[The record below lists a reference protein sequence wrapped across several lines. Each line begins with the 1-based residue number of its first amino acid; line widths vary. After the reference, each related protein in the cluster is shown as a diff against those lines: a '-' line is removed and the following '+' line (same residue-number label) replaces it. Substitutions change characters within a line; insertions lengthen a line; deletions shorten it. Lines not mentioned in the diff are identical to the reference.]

1 MALHPKQG
9 VGSAPPGAPRP
20 PRTQEFVPFGQS
32 PGAVSLMGEVERLLA
47 RSGST
52 RDSAEAVMCLRRA
65 ASLLIEGE
73 GDGRG
78 ARAADPDRAFLIL
91 CMAFRRAPDDAEVVA
106 ALDRLAE
113 RLARWD
119 GLCAFA
125 DEGMMELDEPVV
137 LARGWG
143 PVAPWSRPRQ
153 RWDKALEAGESA
165 LALAPD
171 DESAFHELEEI
182 YRHLGH
188 HGPLARLLARRAR
201 VLAGK
206 GTAMSRPELLEIHLE
221 LAALYEGHL
230 DDDEQA
236 IAASERAFNLDPTNT
251 AALTR
256 PQPPAGKPNPRTLL
270 VGGP

>member
-1 MALHPKQG
+1 MALHPKHG
-9 VGSAPPGAPRP
+9 VGSVPTGASRP
-20 PRTQEFVPFGQS
+20 PRTYEFVPYAEA
-32 PGAVSLMGEVERLLA
+32 PAAVSMMVEVERLLA

-52 RDSAEAVMCLRRA
+52 RDSAEAVLCLRRA
-65 ASLLIEGE
+65 AALLTD

-78 ARAADPDRAFLIL
+78 GPARAADPERAFLIL
-91 CMAFRRAPDDAEVVA
+91 LMAFRRAPEDGEVVV

-113 RLARWD
+113 RLGRWD
-119 GLCAFA
+119 DLCAFA
-125 DEGMMELDEPVV
+125 EEVMMEVDDQVV
-137 LARGWG
+137 LGRVWAHVAR
-143 PVAPWSRPRQ
+143 WSRQAQ

-171 DESAFHELEEI
+171 DEGAFRELEEI

-206 GTAMSRPELLEIHLE
+206 GTALSRPELLEIHLE
-221 LAALYEGHL
+221 LAGLYEGHL